1 MIIDFNFLLV
11 SKKNNIELIYKQ
23 FEWEPQECDNNDK
36 HQVMECD
43 LSLSFEIDND
53 LRIVK

>member
-11 SKKNNIELIYKQ
+11 SKNNIELIYKQ

-43 LSLSFEIDND
+43 LSLSFEREND
-53 LRIVK
+53 LRMAK